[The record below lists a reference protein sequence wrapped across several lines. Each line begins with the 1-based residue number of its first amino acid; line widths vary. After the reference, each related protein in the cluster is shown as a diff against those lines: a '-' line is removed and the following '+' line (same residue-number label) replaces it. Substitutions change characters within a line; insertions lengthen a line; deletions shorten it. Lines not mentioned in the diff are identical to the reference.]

1 MVKTK
6 IEVVRELGK
15 AMAELRIQF
24 RQCIQGN
31 LKIYEVGLTYEMI
44 EVMSLL
50 WQKDGINQQ
59 VIADRTL
66 RDKSSM
72 TYLID
77 NLVKRTLV
85 KRIPDEEDRRNNL
98 IFLTEEGQQLH
109 AEVKPWSSVLF
120 ENSAEG
126 LTVEDLQ
133 AGIAI
138 LNKMT
143 ENLKVK

>member
-31 LKIYEVGLTYEMI
+31 LKIYDVGLTYEMI

-77 NLVKRTLV
+77 NLVKR
-85 KRIPDEEDRRNNL
+85 
-98 IFLTEEGQQLH
+98 
-109 AEVKPWSSVLF
+109 
-120 ENSAEG
+120 
-126 LTVEDLQ
+126 
-133 AGIAI
+133 
-138 LNKMT
+138 
-143 ENLKVK
+143 

>member
-31 LKIYEVGLTYEMI
+31 LKIYDVGLTYEMI

-77 NLVKRTLV
+77 NLVKRSLV

-98 IFLTEEGQQLH
+98 IFLTEEGKQLH
-109 AEVKPWSSVLF
+109 SEVKPWSSVLF
-120 ENSAEG
+120 ESSAAG

>member
-31 LKIYEVGLTYEMI
+31 LKIYDVGLTYEMI

-77 NLVKRTLV
+77 NLVKRSLV

-98 IFLTEEGQQLH
+98 IFLTEEGKHLH

-120 ENSAEG
+120 ESSAAG

-138 LNKMT
+138 LNKMS